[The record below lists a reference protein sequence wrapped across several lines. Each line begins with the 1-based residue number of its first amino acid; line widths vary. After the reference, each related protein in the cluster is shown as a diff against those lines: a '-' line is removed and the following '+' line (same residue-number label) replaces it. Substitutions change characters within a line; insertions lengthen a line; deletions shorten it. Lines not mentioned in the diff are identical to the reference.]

1 MRAVAALIAAALV
14 AVFASLVIGEY
25 GVAGWVTVLVGV
37 VTGLVIGE
45 GAASIARDRGWMVA
59 VAAAVLAAAGV
70 LWGAYLDSGRGV
82 APLGWEAA
90 AAPALAAAVAV
101 VTVRTYKFQPPN
113 PVEAIEGRESS
124 EALGDE

>member
-1 MRAVAALIAAALV
+1 MAAI
-14 AVFASLVIGEY
+14 ASLVIGEY

-45 GAASIARDRGWMVA
+45 VAASIARDRGWMVA

-70 LWGAYLDSGRGV
+70 LWGAYLDSGRGI

-90 AAPALAAAVAV
+90 AAPTLAAVVAI

>member
-1 MRAVAALIAAALV
+1 MRAVAALVTAALV
-14 AVFASLVIGEY
+14 AVVASLVIGEY

-45 GAASIARDRGWMVA
+45 VTASIARDRGWLFA
-59 VAAAVLAAAGV
+59 VCAAVLAGAGV

-90 AAPALAAAVAV
+90 AAPALAAVVAAIA
-101 VTVRTYKFQPPN
+101 VRTYKFQPPN
-113 PVEAIEGRESS
+113 PAEAIEGREAS